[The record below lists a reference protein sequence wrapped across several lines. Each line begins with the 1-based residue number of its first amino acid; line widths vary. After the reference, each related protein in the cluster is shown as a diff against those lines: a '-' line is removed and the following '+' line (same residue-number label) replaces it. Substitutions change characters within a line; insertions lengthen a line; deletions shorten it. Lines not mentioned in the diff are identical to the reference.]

1 MFFKKDFFFKR
12 KLIDIGIVSIIA
24 TILALI
30 IALPTWEWLF
40 YGYIQDTFRY
50 NVITSV
56 SFLSV
61 IVIVSG
67 LINYLYYF
75 IRTLEIR
82 TQQFMT
88 IILVFELFYFLAIT
102 FLYMG
107 DANIFYEKISQL
119 VLTGYFLA
127 LYNLFLF
134 ITTLI
139 FVPFSPTIREEVLL
153 VETLEDVEE
162 LEDNWRMPP
171 QTKAEEIGYNIRQWM
186 NTLYRRKEK

>member
-1 MFFKKDFFFKR
+1 MFLKKDFFFKR

-40 YGYIQDTFRY
+40 YGYIQNTFQY

-82 TQQFMT
+82 TQQFIT
-88 IILVFELFYFLAIT
+88 IIFMLELFYFLAII
-102 FLYMG
+102 FLYKV
-107 DANIFYEKISQL
+107 DADFYYQNINRFA
-119 VLTGYFLA
+119 LTGYFLT

-153 VETLEDVEE
+153 VETLKDVEE
-162 LEDNWRMPP
+162 LENNWRMPP
-171 QTKAEEIGYNIRQWM
+171 QTKAEEIGYKVRQWM
-186 NTLYRRKEK
+186 NTLRSKNKK

>member
-1 MFFKKDFFFKR
+1 MFLKKDFFFKR

-186 NTLYRRKEK
+186 NRRKEK

>member
-186 NTLYRRKEK
+186 NRRKEK